1 MARATKGT
9 LIKCDPSI
17 KQLIIKLNNENNN
30 NIILQT
36 IDNSY
41 NNNEQESILLIDGVY
56 LDFLKME
63 LDRMLSKN
71 IFEEEDEANP

>member
-41 NNNEQESILLIDGVY
+41 NNSEQESILLIDGVY

-71 IFEEEDEANP
+71 IFEEEDEANV

>member
-17 KQLIIKLNNENNN
+17 KQLILKLNVESNN
-30 NIILQT
+30 NIILQN

-56 LDFLKME
+56 LDYLKME
-63 LDRMLSKN
+63 LDRLLSKN
-71 IFEEEDEANP
+71 IYEEEEENL